1 MDELLKKIED
11 MTGLGED
18 KAKQVID
25 TVLDFVGDQLPAPLA
40 AQVKGFLDA
49 DGDDD
54 EAAGGDTGG
63 GMVDK
68 AKDALGGLGG
78 LLGSTD

>member
-11 MTGLGED
+11 MTGLGAD

-25 TVLDFVGDQLPAPLA
+25 TVFDYVGDKLPAPLA

-54 EAAGGDTGG
+54 AAGGDSDG

-78 LLGSTD
+78 LLGGND